1 MRTVGLRLTYPG
13 AVCSEPG
20 CPLPAAV
27 ATSFQSL
34 LVPFGFSATYEEG
47 AKRGDE
53 KGKEQLKAALFPS
66 SVEEAIFPFIPLP
79 SIILL
84 NFLFAC

>member
-1 MRTVGLRLTYPG
+1 MGFRLTYPG

-20 CPLPAAV
+20 CALLAAV

-47 AKRGDE
+47 AKRRDE
-53 KGKEQLKAALFPS
+53 KGKEQIKAAH
-66 SVEEAIFPFIPLP
+66 FPFFCGGSHI
-79 SIILL
+79 SFHSTAIYHTT
-84 NFLFAC
+84 